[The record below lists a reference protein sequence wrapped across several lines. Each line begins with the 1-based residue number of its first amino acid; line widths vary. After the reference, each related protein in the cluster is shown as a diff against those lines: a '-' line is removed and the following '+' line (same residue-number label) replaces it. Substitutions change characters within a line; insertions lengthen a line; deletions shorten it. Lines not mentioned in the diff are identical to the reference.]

1 MIALC
6 ALVLTLCNLTA
17 AFIVNDM
24 TDAEATAEPSESRAI
39 GGVQSVDR
47 AVTVLEILA
56 RRGAGGVSEIADE
69 LGVHKSTAFRL
80 LAALEEHELVRQ
92 AEERGHYE
100 LGFGILR
107 LANSIPSRLDLV
119 RQARPVMDAL
129 ALELDETI
137 NIAVLRQGFVVN
149 VGQSIG
155 RSAVAAYNWIG
166 ELTPAHATSSGKVL
180 LAALTTAERRKLT
193 KQLHAHTEHTIT
205 TRAALE
211 DDLRKVKEAGYSS
224 SQEELEIGLY
234 AVSVP
239 IRDHTGSVVAALSVS
254 GPSYRFSGDRTT
266 EVLTAVRR
274 ATTSINTRLGNFSAP
289 ADAEVR

>member
-1 MIALC
+1 MIASY
-6 ALVLTLCNLTA
+6 ALALTLCNLGA
-17 AFIVNDM
+17 LFIVSAM
-24 TDAEATAEPSESRAI
+24 TSDDAIPELRENRAM

-56 RRGAGGVSEIADE
+56 RRGSGGVSEIADE
-69 LGVHKSTAFRL
+69 IGVHKSTAFRL

-107 LANSIPSRLDLV
+107 LANAIPSRLDLV

-129 ALELDETI
+129 ARELDETI

-155 RSAVAAYNWIG
+155 RSAIAAHNWIG
-166 ELTPAHATSSGKVL
+166 ELTPPHATSSGKVL
-180 LAALTTAERRKLT
+180 LAALTPSERRKIT
-193 KQLHAHTEHTIT
+193 KQLHRFTERTIT

-211 DDLRKVKEAGYSS
+211 EDLRAVKRDGYSS
-224 SQEELEIGLY
+224 SSEELEIGLH
-234 AVSVP
+234 AVAAP
-239 IRDHTGSVVAALSVS
+239 IRDHTGNVVAALSVS
-254 GPSYRFSGDRTT
+254 GPSYRFSEDRTAA
-266 EVLTAVRR
+266 VLAAVRR
-274 ATTSINTRLGNFSAP
+274 GTDSVNTRLGNFSVDSGA
-289 ADAEVR
+289 

>member
-1 MIALC
+1 
-6 ALVLTLCNLTA
+6 
-17 AFIVNDM
+17 M
-24 TDAEATAEPSESRAI
+24 TSDDAIPETRESRAM

-56 RRGAGGVSEIADE
+56 RRGSGGVSEIADE
-69 LGVHKSTAFRL
+69 IGVHKSTAFRL

-107 LANSIPSRLDLV
+107 LANAIPSRLDLV

-129 ALELDETI
+129 ARELDETI

-155 RSAVAAYNWIG
+155 RSAIAAHNWIG
-166 ELTPAHATSSGKVL
+166 ELTPPHATSSGKVL
-180 LAALTTAERRKLT
+180 LAALTPSERRKIT
-193 KQLHAHTEHTIT
+193 KQLHRFTERTIT

-211 DDLRKVKEAGYSS
+211 EDLRAVKRDGYSS
-224 SQEELEIGLY
+224 SSEELEIGLH
-234 AVSVP
+234 AVAAP
-239 IRDHTGSVVAALSVS
+239 IRDHTGNVVAALSVS
-254 GPSYRFSGDRTT
+254 GPSYRFSEDRTA
-266 EVLTAVRR
+266 EVLAAVRR
-274 ATTSINTRLGNFSAP
+274 GTDSVNTRLGNFSVAP
-289 ADAEVR
+289 GA